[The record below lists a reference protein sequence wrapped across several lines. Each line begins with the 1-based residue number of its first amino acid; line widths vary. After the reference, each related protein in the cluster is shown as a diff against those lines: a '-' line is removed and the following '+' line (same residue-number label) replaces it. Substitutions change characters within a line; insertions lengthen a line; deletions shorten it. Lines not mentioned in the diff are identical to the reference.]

1 MGHFSLFEREPAA
14 SVVRANLVSRVILIF
29 RINQATQLLFS
40 TKFSYWAILILLLF
54 ISSINKSIGRLL
66 CLPFENP
73 GPAEAGPCQK
83 RASSR
88 FEAGTSGLL
97 SISDSEHRV
106 PTELGQESQASSCV
120 EEWNST
126 GLSSCSLDNRPLVE
140 LCVEPAGFS
149 RRCTVVSL
157 PLHLVPSPT
166 GLPSKRCPSIGF
178 ISRADREIEVVRH
191 VAPPTWLISNFLVR
205 PASSWGAPGRPGT
218 PSTQRRGID
227 SPVAIRRGDGAQMKW
242 GRDSRCSTRGNPAFQ
257 GTLGVASREPSTVS
271 HFRTEHGT
279 SLETLS

>member
-1 MGHFSLFEREPAA
+1 MGLAHRSLVSPCHSFSQFLAESPSGARISSATIYLPGLRRPLEKVSKVGHFSLFEREPAA

-120 EEWNST
+120 EEFNSSC
-126 GLSSCSLDNRPLVE
+126 LSSCS
-140 LCVEPAGFS
+140 
-149 RRCTVVSL
+149 
-157 PLHLVPSPT
+157 
-166 GLPSKRCPSIGF
+166 
-178 ISRADREIEVVRH
+178 
-191 VAPPTWLISNFLVR
+191 
-205 PASSWGAPGRPGT
+205 
-218 PSTQRRGID
+218 RGD
-227 SPVAIRRGDGAQMKW
+227 SP
-242 GRDSRCSTRGNPAFQ
+242 
-257 GTLGVASREPSTVS
+257 
-271 HFRTEHGT
+271 H
-279 SLETLS
+279 LELWKC